1 VNGGYRMVA
10 IDRVTGITADGETHR
25 TASFEGV

>member
-1 VNGGYRMVA
+1 MVA